1 MESLTLVKWNT
12 GEEIYLGGI
21 QCKLLNSV
29 KASGKKTVET
39 NMQYIYIYCVSGKV
53 QSIPGQIHIGNC
65 SHHGLI
71 DYVKLVM
78 LPI

>member
-39 NMQYIYIYCVSGKV
+39 NMQYIYIYTVFLEKCRAYQAKF
-53 QSIPGQIHIGNC
+53 I
-65 SHHGLI
+65 
-71 DYVKLVM
+71 LVTVHTM
-78 LPI
+78 D